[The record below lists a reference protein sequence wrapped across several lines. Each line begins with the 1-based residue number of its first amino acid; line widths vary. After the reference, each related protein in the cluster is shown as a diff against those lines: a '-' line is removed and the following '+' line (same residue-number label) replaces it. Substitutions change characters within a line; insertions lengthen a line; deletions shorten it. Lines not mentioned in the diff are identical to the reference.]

1 MSLREILSN
10 YNANQ
15 LNHLVGTKWGIRF
28 KGKGDYIQF
37 FIEKLSMDSYIR
49 GVLRRLSADEIELL
63 RFMVIKG
70 EAVREDV
77 LKKMHDSRWSFEGA
91 MTALMSYFLVYSCDN
106 KYFVP
111 EELIDPLKKALNI
124 EEKNFRIIPEISR
137 YLVRGNLAYDILSIL
152 WFGATNGI
160 ELTQRDEPL
169 KYSAEKIMQMMNS
182 SDEFKEAKF
191 RTCIRFL
198 LNSGAL
204 CRSGNRLVI
213 DLDST
218 EKLLAGSDIE
228 VMNRV
233 VSECD
238 AIAVLSNGSYTF
250 KQIKGAD
257 EFLQVLLL
265 KLEKNRWYEVEPT
278 VESIRRDSIK
288 EGRTARWISSSEMEA
303 YILFLSWLGILAFG
317 ESVDGRKAFRVEERK
332 SKIEKKFIVINPN
345 FEITLFLD
353 KADIFEAFNVMCCG
367 NVERIDI
374 ITMVQLDREILAS
387 AHIDNPIAYLK
398 KISMKPV
405 PNNVEIYM
413 KEWLTSKKIAVVKKA
428 TVIFF
433 DKKSYLDEITIKY
446 PDLIERLSPKV
457 AIIDEKL
464 IEKLKKEG
472 YLIKEA

>member
-15 LNHLVGTKWGIRF
+15 LNHLVGTRWGIRF

-37 FIEKLSMDSYIR
+37 FIEKLSMDSYIK

-70 EAVREDV
+70 EAVSEDI

-91 MTALMSYFLVYSCDN
+91 VTALMSYFLVYSCGDR
-106 KYFVP
+106 YFVP
-111 EELIDPLKKALNI
+111 EELIGPLKKALNI
-124 EEKNFRIIPEISR
+124 EEKNFRVIPEVSR
-137 YLVRGNLAYDILSIL
+137 CLVKGNLAYDILSIL
-152 WFGATNGI
+152 WFGATRGI
-160 ELTQRDEPL
+160 ELTQRGEPL

-191 RTCIRFL
+191 RTCVRFL

-204 CRSGNRLVI
+204 CRSGDKLVT
-213 DLDST
+213 DLDSA
-218 EKLLAGSDIE
+218 EKLLAGSDVD
-228 VMNRV
+228 VMTRV

-238 AIAVLSNGSYTF
+238 AIAIPGNGSYTF

-257 EFLQVLLL
+257 EFLQVLQL

-278 VESIRRDSIK
+278 VESIRRDAIK
-288 EGRTARWISSSEMEA
+288 EGKTDRWVSSSEMET
-303 YILFLSWLGILAFG
+303 YILFLSWLGMLTFG
-317 ESVDGRKAFRVEERK
+317 ESADGRKAFRLEERK
-332 SKIEKKFIVINPN
+332 FRIEKKFIVINPN

-353 KADIFEAFNVMCCG
+353 RADLFEALNVMCCG

-374 ITMVQLDREILAS
+374 ITMVQLDREILGS
-387 AHIDNPIAYLK
+387 AHIDNPLAWLK
-398 KISMKPV
+398 KVSMKPV
-405 PNNVEIYM
+405 PNNVEIYIR
-413 KEWLTSKKIAVVKKA
+413 EWLASKKTAVIKKA
-428 TVIFF
+428 TMIFF
-433 DKKSYLDEITIKY
+433 DKKSYLDEIAIKY
-446 PDLIERLSPKV
+446 PELIERLSPKV

-472 YLIKEA
+472 YLIREA